1 MKYILM
7 DYVNE
12 AGWPQ
17 LTKSEQEHWLGAYR
31 AYMEA
36 MTKAGV
42 LRDSNGLQFT
52 SAATTVRIVNDK
64 TQVLDGPY
72 ADTKEQLGG
81 FHIIEVA
88 DLDSA
93 IAWAARSP
101 TALRG
106 VVEVRPVREGQGVVE
121 QYEVGEGRHGGGNT
135 KDQERAGRGHGDFGK
150 RQHCFAVG
158 AGRVDRCIPG
168 RGEPHHSGQG
178 ADNVRR
184 RQRETEP
191 EAHKDASLR
200 QWECLL
206 SYEPAA

>member
-17 LTKSEQEHWLGAYR
+17 LTKDDKEQWLGAYR

-42 LRDSNGLQFT
+42 LKGSNGLEWT
-52 SAATTVRIVNDK
+52 SAATTVRVANGK

-88 DLDSA
+88 DLDAA

-101 TALRG
+101 TALHG
-106 VVEVRPVREGQGVVE
+106 VVEVRPLREG
-121 QYEVGEGRHGGGNT
+121 T
-135 KDQERAGRGHGDFGK
+135 
-150 RQHCFAVG
+150 
-158 AGRVDRCIPG
+158 
-168 RGEPHHSGQG
+168 
-178 ADNVRR
+178 
-184 RQRETEP
+184 
-191 EAHKDASLR
+191 
-200 QWECLL
+200 LL
-206 SYEPAA
+206 TRDITDYIEESSR

>member
-17 LTKSEQEHWLGAYR
+17 LTKDDKEHWLGAYR

-42 LRDSNGLQFT
+42 LKSSNGLEWT
-52 SAATTVRIVNDK
+52 SAATTVRVVNGK

-88 DLDSA
+88 DLDAA

-101 TALRG
+101 TALHG
-106 VVEVRPVREGQGVVE
+106 VVEVRPVREGTPLTRDIAD
-121 QYEVGEGRHGGGNT
+121 YI
-135 KDQERAGRGHGDFGK
+135 GK
-150 RQHCFAVG
+150 
-158 AGRVDRCIPG
+158 
-168 RGEPHHSGQG
+168 
-178 ADNVRR
+178 
-184 RQRETEP
+184 
-191 EAHKDASLR
+191 
-200 QWECLL
+200 
-206 SYEPAA
+206 

>member
-17 LTKSEQEHWLGAYR
+17 LTKDDKEHWLGAYR

-42 LRDSNGLQFT
+42 LKSSNGLEWT
-52 SAATTVRIVNDK
+52 SAATTVRVANGK

-88 DLDSA
+88 DIDAA

-101 TALRG
+101 TAMHG
-106 VVEVRPVREGQGVVE
+106 VVEVVVS
-121 QYEVGEGRHGGGNT
+121 GR
-135 KDQERAGRGHGDFGK
+135 A
-150 RQHCFAVG
+150 HC
-158 AGRVDRCIPG
+158 
-168 RGEPHHSGQG
+168 
-178 ADNVRR
+178 
-184 RQRETEP
+184 
-191 EAHKDASLR
+191 
-200 QWECLL
+200 
-206 SYEPAA
+206 